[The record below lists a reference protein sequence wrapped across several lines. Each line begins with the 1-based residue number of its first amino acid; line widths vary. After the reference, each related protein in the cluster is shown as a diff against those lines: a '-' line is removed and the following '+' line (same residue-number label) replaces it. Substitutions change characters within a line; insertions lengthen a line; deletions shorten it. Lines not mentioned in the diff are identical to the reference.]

1 MIYHGKQLVD
11 SLPRNLTLAA
21 SRLPQLLVVL
31 CVGLRAWT
39 LQLSLGTEAN
49 YINLYLLF
57 LDLKPE
63 PCSRSCQVVVL
74 TGASAWPLS
83 FNCTFTSFL
92 SFTA

>member
-1 MIYHGKQLVD
+1 MFQVYMFSGMIYHGKQLVD

-31 CVGLRAWT
+31 CGGLRAWT

-63 PCSRSCQVVVL
+63 PRS
-74 TGASAWPLS
+74 
-83 FNCTFTSFL
+83 
-92 SFTA
+92 